1 MITSPPNPLSISW
14 RGGHKGGEVEN
25 SRGFIPLD
33 FFLCLIDLPFLRG
46 PVFRE
51 NLDKSNH
58 YIFGYL
64 FLLRGG
70 EL

>member
-14 RGGHKGGEVEN
+14 RGGHKGGKVEN

-33 FFLCLIDLPFLRG
+33 FFLCLIDSFLRG
-46 PVFRE
+46 LTFKGE
-51 NLDKSNH
+51 LDKSNH